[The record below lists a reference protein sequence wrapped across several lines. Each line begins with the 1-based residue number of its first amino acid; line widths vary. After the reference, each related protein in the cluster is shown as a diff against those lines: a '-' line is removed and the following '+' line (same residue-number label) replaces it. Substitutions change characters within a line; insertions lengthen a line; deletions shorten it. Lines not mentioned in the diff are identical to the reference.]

1 MLEELEESLLEVVEA
16 LALGLVDDVDAE
28 DDEDEEEVVLVVD
41 AE

>member
-16 LALGLVDDVDAE
+16 LALGLVDDVDVE
-28 DDEDEEEVVLVVD
+28 DDEDEEVVLVVD